1 MDKFEGIIA
10 NKLKELEIDYYS
22 LKPFIQ
28 EYLIKIEEIIFQKEK
43 NRDEAINILKNNKF
57 SVASI
62 SKDLN
67 CSRTTLYNHGA
78 ILKKYIELSEIKF
91 IENNPFE
98 LFEKLKT
105 ENLLLENQL
114 KQMIERDVNNE
125 IWANELDTYINTI
138 KEKDEIIKRLEVEK
152 AELSKS
158 NKELKKQILKGLSQ
172 NA

>member
-1 MDKFEGIIA
+1 MDKFEGIIID
-10 NKLKELEIDYYS
+10 KLKELEIDYYS
-22 LKPFIQ
+22 LKTFIR
-28 EYLIKIEEIIFQKEK
+28 EHLIKIEEIISQKEK

-91 IENNPFE
+91 MENNPFR
-98 LFEKLKT
+98 LFEELKT

-114 KQMIERDVNNE
+114 KQMVERDVTNE
-125 IWANELDTYINTI
+125 ILANEVDTHINTI
-138 KEKDEIIKRLEVEK
+138 KEKDETIKRLEVEK
-152 AELSKS
+152 AELSKT
-158 NKELKKQILKGLSQ
+158 NKELKKHVLK
-172 NA
+172 NTK

>member
-1 MDKFEGIIA
+1 MDKLEGIIV

-22 LKPFIQ
+22 LKSFIQ

-43 NRDEAINILKNNKF
+43 NRDEAINILKNNRF
-57 SVASI
+57 SVVSI

-91 IENNPFE
+91 IEDNPFE

-105 ENLLLENQL
+105 EKQLLENQL
-114 KQMIERDVNNE
+114 NQMIGRDVNNE
-125 IWANELDTYINTI
+125 ILANELDTHINTI
-138 KEKDEIIKRLEVEK
+138 KEKDDTIKRLEVEK
-152 AELSKS
+152 AELSKT
-158 NKELKKQILKGLSQ
+158 NRELKKQIFK
-172 NA
+172 NNK